1 MHKKLIRGVS
11 ALLLSAMLCGALP
24 GTAFAET
31 DFSQTETY
39 DNEEMSDETGDI
51 YNDEGAQGTADSA
64 SQYITLKR
72 GDKDGEDSVA
82 HIVLLQNRL
91 IELGYLY
98 DSADGTYGAN
108 TEEAV
113 TLFQRANNLPENG
126 IADPALQNLIFNGTN
141 VVTADALLDSKS
153 AVARV
158 QAKLVLWGFMTGA
171 VDGVNGKTTKEC
183 IANFKEYLADYLQVY
198 PTPSP
203 EPTATIAPEN
213 IIGYSDAEIVL
224 DVPLKQ
230 KEAAT
235 SGEITQDIMDFVD
248 GTYEFQ
254 VYRQDVQKGD
264 KNIEAK
270 RVQRRLKQL
279 KYLYLA
285 DGSFGEN
292 SERALI
298 YFQKKNNLPQTGVA
312 DEATQKVLFSDAAV
326 VSEEFVNPYKLVV
339 DISEQRV
346 YLYQWDG
353 DGYNTFLGKS
363 ICSTGKKGYDTP
375 LGTYQASG
383 PAGQGEWYYFKE
395 YDCYAKWGYR
405 IVGGIL
411 FHSVTYSAAKK
422 LNHYSVSNLGR
433 KASHGCI
440 RLEVAKAEWIYKNCP
455 AGTTVVIQE

>member
-11 ALLLSAMLCGALP
+11 ALLLSAMLCAALP
-24 GTAFAET
+24 GAAFAET
-31 DFSQTETY
+31 DFSRTETY
-39 DNEEMSDETGDI
+39 ENEEMSDDTGDI
-51 YNDEGAQGTADSA
+51 YNDEDTEAEAGGA

-108 TEEAV
+108 TEDAV
-113 TLFQRANNLPENG
+113 KMFQRANKLQENG
-126 IADPALQNLIFNGTN
+126 VADPALQNLIFNGTN
-141 VVTADALLDSKS
+141 VVT
-153 AVARV
+153 V
-158 QAKLVLWGFMTGA
+158 QAKLVLWGFMNGA

-183 IANFKEYLADYLQVY
+183 IAGFKEYLTDYLQLY

-203 EPTATIAPEN
+203 EPTATVEPES
-213 IIGYSDAEIVL
+213 ITGYSDGEIVL
-224 DVPLKQ
+224 DVPLK
-230 KEAAT
+230 KEKAAD
-235 SGEITQDIMDFVD
+235 GEITRDVMDFVD

-254 VYRQDVQKGD
+254 VYRQDVRKGD

-326 VSEEFVNPYKLVV
+326 VSEEYVNPYKLVV

-346 YLYQWDG
+346 HLYQWDG
-353 DGYNTFLGKS
+353 DGYNTYLGKS

-411 FHSVTYSAAKK
+411 FHSVTYSKAKK
-422 LNHYSVSNLGR
+422 LNHYSVGNLGR

>member
-1 MHKKLIRGVS
+1 MHKKWIRRVS
-11 ALLLSAMLCGALP
+11 ALVLSAMLCAPLTGA
-24 GTAFAET
+24 AFAEDT
-31 DFSQTETY
+31 FSQTETY
-39 DNEEMSDETGDI
+39 ENEEMSDETGDI
-51 YNDEGAQGTADSA
+51 YDDEGAQETADSA

-108 TEEAV
+108 TEEAII
-113 TLFQRANNLPENG
+113 LFQRANNLQENG

-153 AVARV
+153 TIGRV
-158 QAKLVLWGFMTGA
+158 QEKLVLWGFMTGT
-171 VDGVNGKTTKEC
+171 VDGVNGKNTKKC
-183 IANFKEYLADYLQVY
+183 IADFKEYLADYLQVY

-203 EPTATIAPEN
+203 EPTATTAPEN

-230 KEAAT
+230 EVAA
-235 SGEITQDIMDFVD
+235 SGEITEDIMDFVD

-339 DISEQRV
+339 DISEQYV

-353 DGYNTFLGKS
+353 DGYNTFLGKC

-395 YDCYAKWGYR
+395 YNCYAKWGYR

-411 FHSVTYSAAKK
+411 FHSVTYSASKK

-433 KASHGCI
+433 KASHGCV

-455 AGTTVVIQE
+455 VGTTVVIQE